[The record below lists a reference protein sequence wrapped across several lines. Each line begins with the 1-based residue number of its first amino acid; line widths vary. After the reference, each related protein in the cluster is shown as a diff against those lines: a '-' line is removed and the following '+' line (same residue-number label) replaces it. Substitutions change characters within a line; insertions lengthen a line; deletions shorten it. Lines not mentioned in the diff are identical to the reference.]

1 MVYIIQTENMCYKEV
16 WKNIKRNWKK
26 AIQKNRINDI
36 IYNENR
42 RMKKSYKIT
51 KIITIKLYFA
61 GATSITV
68 EIRNGGI
75 SYIRV
80 TDNGKGIMQDDLE
93 IAFERHATSK
103 LRSAEDLDDIKS
115 MGFRGEALASIASIA
130 KVTLDSKTADS
141 YTGYEEKY

>member
-51 KIITIKLYFA
+51 KIITIKLYFEE
-61 GATSITV
+61 GV
-68 EIRNGGI
+68 
-75 SYIRV
+75 Y
-80 TDNGKGIMQDDLE
+80 NGKYSFVRWLNN
-93 IAFERHATSK
+93 K
-103 LRSAEDLDDIKS
+103 
-115 MGFRGEALASIASIA
+115 
-130 KVTLDSKTADS
+130 
-141 YTGYEEKY
+141 